1 MTTSKAAEAKTF
13 ATIAAQ
19 VKLTRT
25 ASRTLARLSAEQRN
39 NILLAAA
46 DLLEAREAE
55 ILNANQQ
62 DCKSLEQ
69 EITEGRASAA
79 LLKRLKTSAA
89 GIQDMARQIRDVARM
104 EDPLGQ
110 HLAATELDDR
120 LILHK
125 VSCPLGVVA
134 VIFESR
140 PDVVPQVG
148 SLAIK
153 TGNGLVLKGGA
164 EARRTNRVLVSVWHE
179 ALATVNPA
187 LRDAICALEDRA
199 DVARIL
205 EMDRDIDLVVP
216 RGSTEFVNYVFQHS
230 RIPVLGHGSGI
241 CHIYVDR
248 EADLS
253 QATGVILDSKTQYPA
268 ACNSAEKILVHED
281 IAAQFLP
288 VVIKALQ
295 SAGVEVRGCSRTAQL
310 CSDLTVISATEED
323 WHTEYGDL
331 KITIK
336 VVRNLDEAIEHI
348 NQYGSRHTD
357 SILTENTAAAE
368 QFMDQ
373 VDAASVFHNASTR
386 FADGFRYGL
395 GAELGISNSKLHARG
410 PVGLEGLLTYK
421 YKLHG
426 SGQIGLQPMPM
437 AASHLN
443 TGGWADLT
451 AKDEK
456 WEQKSPN
463 SGTGLRLSAWRHF
476 FALI

>member
-1 MTTSKAAEAKTF
+1 MSNVVEAKSLETV
-13 ATIAAQ
+13 ADQ
-19 VKLTRT
+19 VQRTRT

-39 NILLAAA
+39 NILLKAA

-62 DCKSLEQ
+62 DCAALEQ
-69 EITEGRASAA
+69 EIVEGNSSAQ

-89 GIQDMARQIRDVARM
+89 GIKDMARQIRDVAGM
-104 EDPLGQ
+104 ADPLNQ
-110 HLAATELDDR
+110 RLAATELDDN
-120 LILHK
+120 LILDK

-164 EARRTNRVLVSVWHE
+164 EARLTNRVLVSIWHE
-179 ALATVNPA
+179 ALAVVNPS
-187 LRDAICALEDRA
+187 LRNAICALEDRS
-199 DVARIL
+199 DVAKIL

-216 RGSTEFVNYVFQHS
+216 RGSAEFVNYVFRHS

-241 CHIYVDR
+241 CHIYVDG

-253 QATGVILDSKTQYPA
+253 RATSVILDSKMQYPA
-268 ACNSAEKILVHED
+268 ACNSAEKVLVHED
-281 IAAQFLP
+281 IAGQFLP
-288 VVIKALQ
+288 TLVQALQ
-295 SAGVEVRGCSRTAQL
+295 SAGVEVRGCARTAPI
-310 CSDLTVISATEED
+310 CGDLKIVPATEED

-336 VVRNLDEAIEHI
+336 VVSDLNAAIAHI

-357 SILTENTAAAE
+357 CILTENSIAAE
-368 QFMDQ
+368 QFMDE

-421 YKLHG
+421 YKLRGNGQTVSTYANG
-426 SGQIGLQPMPM
+426 S
-437 AASHLN
+437 
-443 TGGWADLT
+443 
-451 AKDEK
+451 
-456 WEQKSPN
+456 KSFKH
-463 SGTGLRLSAWRHF
+463 RRMD
-476 FALI
+476 

>member
-1 MTTSKAAEAKTF
+1 MMSNAAEAKTF
-13 ATIAAQ
+13 AAIADQ
-19 VKLTRT
+19 VKRTRT

-39 NILLAAA
+39 SILLTAA
-46 DLLEAREAE
+46 DLLEAHEAE
-55 ILNANQQ
+55 ILSANQQ
-62 DCKSLEQ
+62 DCQSLES
-69 EITEGRASAA
+69 EIAVSSASAA

-89 GIQDMARQIRDVARM
+89 GIKDMARQVRDVARM

-110 HLAATELDDR
+110 MLAATELDDG

-164 EARRTNRVLVSVWHE
+164 EARQTNRVLVSIWHK
-179 ALATVNPA
+179 ALDAFDPT

-241 CHIYVDR
+241 CHIYVDS

-253 QATGVILDSKTQYPA
+253 QATSIILDSKTQYPA
-268 ACNSAEKILVHED
+268 ACNSAEKMLVHQD
-281 IAAQFLP
+281 VASQFLP
-288 VVIKALQ
+288 AVVQALQ
-295 SAGVEVRGCSRTAQL
+295 AAGVEVRGCAQTAQL
-310 CSDLTVISATEED
+310 CGDLNVVPATDED
-323 WHTEYGDL
+323 WRTEYGDL
-331 KITIK
+331 KITVR
-336 VVRNLDEAIEHI
+336 VVDSLREAIEHI

-357 SILTENTAAAE
+357 CILTQNNAIAE
-368 QFMDQ
+368 QFMDE

-426 SGQIGLQPMPM
+426 SGQMVSTY
-437 AASHLN
+437 AS
-443 TGGWADLT
+443 GG
-451 AKDEK
+451 
-456 WEQKSPN
+456 KSFKHRRM
-463 SGTGLRLSAWRHF
+463 T
-476 FALI
+476 